1 MKEVWVTGQG
11 KFLVCPHPFFHL
23 PLGLH
28 RVLQVPAELL
38 TSFFLVSIFLSTAV
52 KEQSSPPTLPS
63 ASWF

>member
-11 KFLVCPHPFFHL
+11 KFLVCPHPSFHL
-23 PLGLH
+23 SLGLH
-28 RVLQVPAELL
+28 SVLQVLAELL
-38 TSFFLVSIFLSTAV
+38 TSFFLVSIFLSTVA